1 MKKVPTNLLI
11 GGILVFVVLFT
22 AALSLI
28 WTPHDHALMNI
39 SEKFHQP
46 NNIYL
51 LGTDQ
56 LGRDIL
62 SQLMAEISRQALG
75 NYQEL
80 FGCFKNS
87 SSSKVDFLFK
97 IIFLCGYLPNF
108 FIGTE

>member
-1 MKKVPTNLLI
+1 MKKLPTNLLI

-28 WTPHDHALMNI
+28 WTPHDHALINI

-51 LGTDQ
+51 LVTDQ

-62 SQLMAEISRQALG
+62 SRLMAASRNSMAVALI
-75 NYQEL
+75 L
-80 FGCFKNS
+80 S
-87 SSSKVDFLFK
+87 L
-97 IIFLCGYLPNF
+97 IHI
-108 FIGTE
+108 